1 MSYQNIKGESH
12 HKIIIKLKISEIFPL
27 KDDIKNLI
35 SDSSLK
41 FDETNNNKYNIYN
54 LLYILN
60 NTIIL
65 IPTNTSKI
73 EKLKI
78 DLIYEQ
84 NKFISKGI
92 LYINK
97 TSDEQIIKF
106 NIMNKYINIK
116 FHYNIYY
123 MNVSEG
129 NKTKRRESIKKS
141 IKENYTKN
149 QDSKLNKNNEILKK
163 KYSKN
168 TSNIINKNSN
178 DIKINN
184 RNKRKKNDDLCP
196 SERKTNF
203 NFNVNKSQI
212 IFPCNLIINNN
223 KETNE
228 NKNNFSE
235 IWINDTKMFIKKIK
249 KYITLRNSRNN
260 SQKVF
265 KKCLSAKNI
274 YSFMDCSNK
283 FANSISSRKKSLK
296 DINTNS
302 SNSSTETQKNINRF
316 NIKEINNI
324 KRDNKG
330 KKLNNSASDIKDNS
344 FKKNKNDKYFAST
357 SFAKKYINYNTIKD
371 VKSKLFKNC
380 LESIKIENNN
390 ERNNENKIVL
400 NENNYN
406 IEDKN
411 DDINKINLH
420 KHNNNTLYTKKKIQ
434 NIYEKKTNLCQIKAN
449 DINQQKYLQ
458 LNENVF
464 IKHILNDSK
473 NEEKYLFSM
482 KNMNQ
487 IDQNNISEIIHS
499 FAEFYRLKN
508 DLYLFYSKKYINNI
522 NNDLLKLEIELFFEK
537 VVELISEY
545 HRSIDD
551 EKIIYKFLLSSFRNY
566 NHLYHIYF
574 SLNKK
579 LNKIKQ
585 KEKEKNDKLNIKNKD
600 ILTYK
605 SEISI
610 FDCLFKNN
618 SKITKENN
626 INFERNN
633 SSIFSK
639 MLKNILIK
647 ILNNKNNRNIIIQSD
662 KFKIWV
668 NNNIIQNDEIYYDDK
683 TTNKKENSKN
693 KIKITFKTDK

>member
-1 MSYQNIKGESH
+1 MSYQNTKGDYH
-12 HKIIIKLKISEIFPL
+12 HKIIIKLKISEVFPL
-27 KDDIKNLI
+27 KEDIKNLL

-54 LLYILN
+54 LLYMLN

-73 EKLKI
+73 EKLNV
-78 DLIYEQ
+78 DLIFEQ

-97 TSDEQIIKF
+97 ASDEQIIKF

-129 NKTKRRESIKKS
+129 NKTKGRESIKKS
-141 IKENYTKN
+141 KKDNYTKN
-149 QDSKLNKNNEILKK
+149 QDSKLNKNNEILKY

-168 TSNIINKNSN
+168 LSDFKNKNSN

-184 RNKRKKNDDLCP
+184 RNKRKKNYDLCY

-223 KETNE
+223 KDTND

-249 KYITLRNSRNN
+249 NYITLRNSRNN

-283 FANSISSRKKSLK
+283 LANSISSKKKNLK

-302 SNSSTETQKNINRF
+302 SNSSSETKKNINRF
-316 NIKEINNI
+316 NINENNNI
-324 KRDNKG
+324 KKDNKE
-330 KKLNNSASDIKDNS
+330 KKLNNSANDIKENS
-344 FKKNKNDKYFAST
+344 FKKNKNYKYFDST
-357 SFAKKYINYNTIKD
+357 SLPKKQINYNTIKD

-390 ERNNENKIVL
+390 KNKIIL
-400 NENNYN
+400 NKNNNN
-406 IEDKN
+406 INDKN
-411 DDINKINLH
+411 DDINKNNLD
-420 KHNNNTLYTKKKIQ
+420 KYNNNTLYTKKKIQ
-434 NIYEKKTNLCQIKAN
+434 NIYEKKTNLCQIKIN
-449 DINQQKYLQ
+449 EINQQKNLK
-458 LNENVF
+458 LNENF
-464 IKHILNDSK
+464 IIKHIQNDSK
-473 NEEKYLFSM
+473 NNEKHLFSL
-482 KNMNQ
+482 KNLNQ
-487 IDQNNISEIIHS
+487 IEQKKISENINS

-508 DLYLFYSKKYINNI
+508 DLYLLYSKKYINNI
-522 NNDLLKLEIELFFEK
+522 NNDLLKSEIELFFEK
-537 VVELISEY
+537 VFELISEY
-545 HRSIDD
+545 HKSIDD
-551 EKIIYKFLLSSFRNY
+551 EKMIYKFLLSSFKNY
-566 NHLYHIYF
+566 KNLYHIYF
-574 SLNKK
+574 NLNKK
-579 LNKIKQ
+579 LKKIKQ
-585 KEKEKNDKLNIKNKD
+585 KEKEKDDKFNIKNND
-600 ILTYK
+600 LLTYK

-610 FDCLFKNN
+610 FECLFKNDEI
-618 SKITKENN
+618 SKDIN
-626 INFERNN
+626 INFERKN
-633 SSIFSK
+633 SDILSK
-639 MLKNILIK
+639 MLRNILIK
-647 ILNNKNNRNIIIQSD
+647 ILNNKDNRNVIVQFD
-662 KFKIWV
+662 KFKNWM
-668 NNNIIQNDEIYYDDK
+668 NNNIIQKNKIYFS
-683 TTNKKENSKN
+683 NKATKEKDISRN
-693 KIKITFKTDK
+693 KIKITFKNDK

>member
-1 MSYQNIKGESH
+1 MSYQNTKGDYH
-12 HKIIIKLKISEIFPL
+12 HKIIIKLKISEVFPL
-27 KDDIKNLI
+27 KEDIKNLL

-54 LLYILN
+54 LLYMLN

-73 EKLKI
+73 EKLNV
-78 DLIYEQ
+78 DLIFEQ

-97 TSDEQIIKF
+97 ASDEQIIKF

-129 NKTKRRESIKKS
+129 NKTKGRESIKKS
-141 IKENYTKN
+141 KKDNYTKN
-149 QDSKLNKNNEILKK
+149 QDSKLNKNNEILKY

-168 TSNIINKNSN
+168 LSDFKNKNSN

-184 RNKRKKNDDLCP
+184 RNKRKKNYDLCY

-223 KETNE
+223 KDTND

-249 KYITLRNSRNN
+249 NYITLRNSRNN

-283 FANSISSRKKSLK
+283 LANSISSKKKNLK

-302 SNSSTETQKNINRF
+302 SNSSSETKKNINRF
-316 NIKEINNI
+316 NINENNNI
-324 KRDNKG
+324 KKDNKE
-330 KKLNNSASDIKDNS
+330 KKLNNSANDIKENS
-344 FKKNKNDKYFAST
+344 FKKNKNYKYFDST
-357 SFAKKYINYNTIKD
+357 SLPKKQINYNTIKD

-390 ERNNENKIVL
+390 KNKIIL
-400 NENNYN
+400 NKNNNN
-406 IEDKN
+406 INDKN
-411 DDINKINLH
+411 DDINKNNLD
-420 KHNNNTLYTKKKIQ
+420 KYNNNTLYTKKKIQ
-434 NIYEKKTNLCQIKAN
+434 NIYEKKTNLCQIKIN
-449 DINQQKYLQ
+449 EINQQKNLK
-458 LNENVF
+458 LNENF
-464 IKHILNDSK
+464 IIKHIQNDSK
-473 NEEKYLFSM
+473 NNEKHLFSL
-482 KNMNQ
+482 KNLNQ
-487 IDQNNISEIIHS
+487 IEQKKISENINS

-508 DLYLFYSKKYINNI
+508 DLYLLYSKKYINNI
-522 NNDLLKLEIELFFEK
+522 NNDLLKSEIELFFEK
-537 VVELISEY
+537 VFELISEY
-545 HRSIDD
+545 HKSIDD
-551 EKIIYKFLLSSFRNY
+551 EKMIYKFLLSSFKNY
-566 NHLYHIYF
+566 KNLYHIYF
-574 SLNKK
+574 NLNKK
-579 LNKIKQ
+579 LKKIKQ
-585 KEKEKNDKLNIKNKD
+585 KENEKDDKFNIKNND
-600 ILTYK
+600 LLTYK

-610 FDCLFKNN
+610 FECLFKNDEI
-618 SKITKENN
+618 SKDIN
-626 INFERNN
+626 INFERKN
-633 SSIFSK
+633 SDILSK
-639 MLKNILIK
+639 MLRNILIK
-647 ILNNKNNRNIIIQSD
+647 ILNNKDNRNVIVQFD
-662 KFKIWV
+662 KFKNWM
-668 NNNIIQNDEIYYDDK
+668 NNNIIQKNKIYFS
-683 TTNKKENSKN
+683 NKATKEKDISRN
-693 KIKITFKTDK
+693 KIKITFKNDK